1 MAALR
6 KLTAADYDSVLA
18 VWQRAGLPSLRPDGR
33 DSRAAFAR
41 QLSVGQVVLGLE
53 ESGRLIGCVAV
64 THDARKGWI
73 NRLAVEPDHRRK
85 GHGLRLVR
93 AAEDV
98 LREQGLAVHAALIE
112 DWNEASLALF
122 QKAGYAV
129 HRDIL
134 YVSRRDSDKA

>member
-6 KLTAADYDSVLA
+6 RLTAADYDSVLA

-41 QLSVGQVVLGLE
+41 QLSAGQVVLGLE
-53 ESGRLIGCVAV
+53 ESGRLIACVVV

-73 NRLAVEPDHRRK
+73 NRLAVEPDQRRQ

-93 AAEDV
+93 AAEDA
-98 LREQGLAVHAALIE
+98 LREQGLAVYAALIE
-112 DWNEASLALF
+112 DWNDASLALF

-134 YVSRRDSDKA
+134 YVSKRDSDRA